1 MFPEP
6 LLTRPDASPGTSGFR
21 GTNSQ
26 LLTRPDAGPRT
37 TGFRGT
43 PLSFRRM
50 SAQPPL
56 PDSFTA
62 RLEYSFTVIAEFV
75 PALFGA
81 LVILFAGYLV
91 AKLIEKGAY
100 RLLRA
105 VRFNDVLDRGGVLE
119 AVARSG
125 TPLNPARVVSAF
137 LFWGVMFSVLLVA
150 ANAIGLESLA
160 AVFSELLSYI
170 PGIIAALVIVIV
182 GIVLGEF
189 VEGLLRAAAGAV
201 DGGALI
207 ARIGRVSVIVLAVF
221 MALQELGVATNI
233 VTTAFAILFGAVA
246 LAMGLAF
253 GLGNRELAGEITRG
267 WYARYRAEREAV
279 AREAAAEEAADFAE
293 TAEHAGAGGGGATP
307 TAAAGAAGVGAAGG
321 GEAGSAATEPT
332 QA

>member
-1 MFPEP
+1 MIAQSNLPE
-6 LLTRPDASPGTSGFR
+6 
-21 GTNSQ
+21 
-26 LLTRPDAGPRT
+26 
-37 TGFRGT
+37 
-43 PLSFRRM
+43 
-50 SAQPPL
+50 
-56 PDSFTA
+56 SFTG
-62 RLEYSFTVIAEFV
+62 RLEHSFTLIAEFV

-81 LVILFAGYLV
+81 LVILFAGYLL
-91 AKLIEKGAY
+91 AKLVEKGSH

-105 VRFNDVLDRGGVLE
+105 MKFNALLDRGGVLE

-125 TPLNPARVVSAF
+125 TPINPARVVSAF

-201 DGGALI
+201 DGGAVI

-221 MALQELGVATNI
+221 MALQELGVATDI

-246 LAMGLAF
+246 LALGLAF
-253 GLGNRELAGEITRG
+253 GLGNRELAGDITRA
-267 WYARYRAEREAV
+267 WYERYRAERDAV
-279 AREAAAEEAADFAE
+279 EREAAAEEAQEFAE
-293 TAEHAGAGGGGATP
+293 TAEHP
-307 TAAAGAAGVGAAGG
+307 TSSPSPGRPDV
-321 GEAGSAATEPT
+321 AATADAPVEPD
-332 QA
+332 AAIR

>member
-1 MFPEP
+1 MIAQSNLPE
-6 LLTRPDASPGTSGFR
+6 
-21 GTNSQ
+21 
-26 LLTRPDAGPRT
+26 
-37 TGFRGT
+37 
-43 PLSFRRM
+43 
-50 SAQPPL
+50 
-56 PDSFTA
+56 SFTG
-62 RLEYSFTVIAEFV
+62 RLEHSFTLIAEFV

-81 LVILFAGYLV
+81 LVILFAGYLL
-91 AKLIEKGAY
+91 AKLVEKGSH

-105 VRFNDVLDRGGVLE
+105 MKFNALLDRGGVLE

-125 TPLNPARVVSAF
+125 TPINPARVVSAF

-201 DGGALI
+201 DGGAVI

-221 MALQELGVATNI
+221 MALQELGVATDI

-246 LAMGLAF
+246 LALGLAF
-253 GLGNRELAGEITRG
+253 GLGNRELAGDITRA
-267 WYARYRAEREAV
+267 WYERYRAERDAV
-279 AREAAAEEAADFAE
+279 EREAAAEEAQEFAE
-293 TAEHAGAGGGGATP
+293 TAEHPASSPSPGRP
-307 TAAAGAAGVGAAGG
+307 DV
-321 GEAGSAATEPT
+321 AATADAPVEPD
-332 QA
+332 AAIR

>member
-1 MFPEP
+1 MP
-6 LLTRPDASPGTSGFR
+6 
-21 GTNSQ
+21 
-26 LLTRPDAGPRT
+26 
-37 TGFRGT
+37 
-43 PLSFRRM
+43 
-50 SAQPPL
+50 AQSSL
-56 PDSFTA
+56 PDSFTG
-62 RLEYSFTVIAEFV
+62 RLEYSFTLIAEFV

-81 LVILFAGYLV
+81 LVILFAGYLL

-246 LAMGLAF
+246 LGLGLAF

-293 TAEHAGAGGGGATP
+293 AAGHSTEAEAATGAAEAPALAAGV
-307 TAAAGAAGVGAAGG
+307 AAAGATV
-321 GEAGSAATEPT
+321 AGSATAEPPGH
-332 QA
+332 

>member
-1 MFPEP
+1 MAALPELP
-6 LLTRPDASPGTSGFR
+6 AQCAVRRASRHPDLTGRLAAGVAFTPYSAPDYF
-21 GTNSQ
+21 
-26 LLTRPDAGPRT
+26 D
-37 TGFRGT
+37 
-43 PLSFRRM
+43 RM
-50 SAQPPL
+50 IAQSNL
-56 PDSFTA
+56 PESFTG
-62 RLEYSFTVIAEFV
+62 RLEHSFTLIAEFV

-81 LVILFAGYLV
+81 LVILFAGYLL
-91 AKLIEKGAY
+91 AKLVEKGSH

-105 VRFNDVLDRGGVLE
+105 MKFNALLDRGGVLE

-125 TPLNPARVVSAF
+125 TPINPARVVSAF

-201 DGGALI
+201 DGGAVI

-221 MALQELGVATNI
+221 MALQELGVATDI

-246 LAMGLAF
+246 LALGLAF
-253 GLGNRELAGEITRG
+253 GLGNRELAGDTTRA
-267 WYARYRAEREAV
+267 WYERYRAERDAV
-279 AREAAAEEAADFAE
+279 EREAAAEEAQEFAE
-293 TAEHAGAGGGGATP
+293 TAEHPTSTPGASAP
-307 TAAAGAAGVGAAGG
+307 AVA
-321 GEAGSAATEPT
+321 SAADAPVEPD
-332 QA
+332 AAIR